1 MGLNDWDTLFF
12 FPNLESGSFM
22 LAGAQSMGFMK
33 KAHTSTHMGYLDLL
47 GNLLSI
53 EDTSFICL
61 WSTNERHIR
70 FEKILS
76 FKNGNVP
83 LIIKWQ
89 RIVITYCSFVYEHCC
104 SIQLLGSY
112 KFEIQE
118 PWNGGSVCGW
128 VTCESILKSC
138 FLFSQQQW

>member
-33 KAHTSTHMGYLDLL
+33 KAHISTHMGY
-47 GNLLSI
+47 I
-53 EDTSFICL
+53 RFAWKFTEYWRYFICL

-70 FEKILS
+70 FKKILS

-89 RIVITYCSFVYEHCC
+89 RIVITYCVFVYEHCC

-112 KFEIQE
+112 KFERDYVV
-118 PWNGGSVCGW
+118 WNHTGA
-128 VTCESILKSC
+128 LK
-138 FLFSQQQW
+138 WW